1 MLVVA
6 KLQSMYEEQQ
16 LASDP
21 HRKNSVVASINNVE
35 SNPTQAMDMDK
46 TLVRLNNVKCGP
58 TLFLLHGAGG
68 GVLVMAK
75 LAQMLKCTV
84 YGVQDTP
91 AAPLTGTLDRLS
103 RFYLEKIKEKQP
115 EGPYL
120 LAGFSF
126 GNGIFPALMI
136 SVLILRLCDR
146 YLPRREHCANA
157 AGDW

>member
-1 MLVVA
+1 MFVVT
-6 KLQSMYEEQQ
+6 KLQTMYEEQQ

-21 HRKNSVVASINNVE
+21 HRKNSAVAPIDNME
-35 SNPTQAMDMDK
+35 SNPTQVMDMDN
-46 TLVRLNNVKCGP
+46 TLVRLNNVKCGQ

-91 AAPLTGTLDRLS
+91 EAPLTGTLDRLS

-126 GNGIFPALMI
+126 GNGIFPALCTNLMI
-136 SVLILRLCDR
+136 M
-146 YLPRREHCANA
+146 
-157 AGDW
+157 